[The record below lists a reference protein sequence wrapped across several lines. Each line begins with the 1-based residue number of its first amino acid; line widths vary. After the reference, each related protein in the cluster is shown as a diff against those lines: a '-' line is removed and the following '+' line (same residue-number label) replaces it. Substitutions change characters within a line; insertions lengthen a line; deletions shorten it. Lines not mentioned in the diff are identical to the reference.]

1 MYFETGFSL
10 VHLHCGLAMFSVA
23 IVHLHC
29 RLAMF
34 SVAGDG
40 VNLREADTDPGWNE
54 MSVYSAEYLNT
65 CSSYDHTRSPGPG
78 PCHTEYLNTCSSCD
92 HTRSPGRSP
101 GFFSS
106 SLSSGF
112 STPNLVKY
120 CWIIRGTKIQWGTK
134 WEGPKRKYTNNVHF
148 FILANIKVEVY
159 PLIPNILGAGR
170 KYQKPAMKLST
181 CLGIT
186 GSRADV
192 LFEKIS
198 SKLVQ
203 RKVNGKNKRCILCRK
218 PFQSYLFDGE
228 S

>member
-1 MYFETGFSL
+1 MGWTCGRLTPTLAGMRCLSTLQNILTPAPL
-10 VHLHCGLAMFSVA
+10 VIMQEVHVGALASFQAPWV
-23 IVHLHC
+23 
-29 RLAMF
+29 LA
-34 SVAGDG
+34 SQLPIWSNTVE
-40 VNLREADTDPGWNE
+40 LSEAQ
-54 MSVYSAEYLNT
+54 
-65 CSSYDHTRSPGPG
+65 
-78 PCHTEYLNTCSSCD
+78 
-92 HTRSPGRSP
+92 
-101 GFFSS
+101 
-106 SLSSGF
+106 
-112 STPNLVKY
+112 
-120 CWIIRGTKIQWGTK
+120 KIQWGTK

-192 LFEKIS
+192 LFDKIS